1 MTTTTPEPL
10 DIEHVIEQHANA
22 LDRMGYGRS
31 IYSEL
36 LKHGR
41 EFTAQ
46 PLPEDIERGTPKE
59 CFQNCL
65 NIADGETLIYC
76 EGYGMRPELMVLIH
90 HAWCIDEDE
99 RVVDPTWDRPEEC
112 QYFGVDFQTHYI
124 WEVANKFECTGMTLE
139 TFLSERAKE
148 EDDDKE

>member
-1 MTTTTPEPL
+1 MTTEMTLSIT
-10 DIEHVIEQHANA
+10 DVIEQHANA
-22 LDRMGYGRS
+22 LDRMGHGRS

-46 PLPEDIERGTPKE
+46 PLPEDIERGTPRE

-65 NIADGETLIYC
+65 NIADGDTLIYC
-76 EGYGMRPELMVLIH
+76 EGYALRPDLGILIH
-90 HAWCIDEDE
+90 HAWCIDGDE
-99 RVVDPTWDRPEEC
+99 MVVDPTWDDPETC
-112 QYFGVDFQTHYI
+112 LYFGIDFQI
-124 WEVANKFECTGMTLE
+124 QWVWELGYTGMALE

-148 EDDDKE
+148 EDDDS